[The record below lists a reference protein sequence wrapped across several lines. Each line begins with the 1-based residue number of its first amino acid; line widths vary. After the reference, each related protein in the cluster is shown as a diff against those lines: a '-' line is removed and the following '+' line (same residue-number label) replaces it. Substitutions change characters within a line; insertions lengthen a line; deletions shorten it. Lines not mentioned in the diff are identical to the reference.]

1 MKKTKRILILF
12 CLLTLVN
19 CKSSWI
25 EKNEKNIQDANE
37 NIILVDQFEKFERE
51 DHYIKSE
58 LLKAGKLKV
67 LKTEFFSDTLM
78 RTKSETYLKDSLL
91 IKKLTFGIVAISPP
105 LNENSP
111 YAKVFEEIYYFN
123 STDSGILKER
133 KIEIKNFGEY
143 ETAKSKLMKMKFE
156 ISEINEQDYIKTKKE
171 YEQIVELYKKYYPQ
185 HRV

>member
-25 EKNEKNIQDANE
+25 EKNEKNIRETNK
-37 NIILVDQFEKFERE
+37 NIILVDRFEKFERK
-51 DHYIKSE
+51 DHYIKSQ
-58 LLKAGKLKV
+58 LHKLEKFRV

-91 IKKLTFGIVAISPP
+91 IKKMTFGIVAISPP
-105 LNENSP
+105 LNKNSP

-123 STDSGILKER
+123 STNSGILKER

-143 ETAKSKLMKMKFE
+143 EVAKSKLMKMKFE
-156 ISEINEQDYIKTKKE
+156 TSEINEKDYIKMKQE
-171 YEQIVELYKKYYPQ
+171 YEQIIELYKKY
-185 HRV
+185 